1 MCGHGSNAEAGAP
14 ADPLHK
20 ACHYCSAK
28 CVYKRNP
35 ECKCC
40 TTNAGGAGGPNGRQ
54 RRSGPKP
61 QWWQRA
67 FAKQL
72 GPEYEESYK
81 GALPRKRLSKQSWEK
96 YVVG

>member
-1 MCGHGSNAEAGAP
+1 MSLWHDGRLGEGLDSRYHA
-14 ADPLHK
+14 HI
-20 ACHYCSAK
+20 
-28 CVYKRNP
+28 
-35 ECKCC
+35 
-40 TTNAGGAGGPNGRQ
+40 TGP
-54 RRSGPKP
+54 RRPRGPKP

-72 GPEYEESYK
+72 GPEYEASPQ

>member
-1 MCGHGSNAEAGAP
+1 MCLASVALRGCQHCISNANAG
-14 ADPLHK
+14 
-20 ACHYCSAK
+20 
-28 CVYKRNP
+28 
-35 ECKCC
+35 
-40 TTNAGGAGGPNGRQ
+40 AGGAGPGRQ